1 MIMGQMVAMTMGL
14 TRAMS
19 SKRKEMIS
27 SLKSKT
33 PSTVQYPS
41 FTMILAEFTSIIV
54 EGDDLKADNPREA
67 IELFEKVVDL
77 ETKLGEQVKW

>member
-1 MIMGQMVAMTMGL
+1 
-14 TRAMS
+14 
-19 SKRKEMIS
+19 
-27 SLKSKT
+27 
-33 PSTVQYPS
+33 
-41 FTMILAEFTSIIV
+41 MILAEFTSIIV